1 MFIAYPSFQLL
12 YLMDEVID
20 PGVTIKVIGHQWY
33 WSYEYSDYVPA
44 QIQFDSYMIAE
55 SDLEQGDLRQLEVDN
70 KVIVPVDTH
79 VRVIVTAADV
89 LHSGSY

>member
-1 MFIAYPSFQLL
+1 M
-12 YLMDEVID
+12 
-20 PGVTIKVIGHQWY
+20 
-33 WSYEYSDYVPA
+33 PA

-89 LHSGSY
+89 LHS